1 VVNTKTDLTFLGSLL
16 NSEGLNVIHYALKYG
31 SKETIEYLCKHSSYF
46 GIDMNSMDADGLTV
60 LMRALII
67 NRDTD
72 LATRLMEYGADINRM
87 NSSGETVLSL
97 ARSNYLHNI
106 VMFVESLI

>member
-1 VVNTKTDLTFLGSLL
+1 
-16 NSEGLNVIHYALKYG
+16 
-31 SKETIEYLCKHSSYF
+31 
-46 GIDMNSMDADGLTV
+46 MDADGLTV

-87 NSSGETVLSL
+87 NSSGETALSL

-106 VMFVESLI
+106 VMFVESLTQTSQLTQKAEQLGLSPSNMVQKYKDFGLKSKIVPSSQF